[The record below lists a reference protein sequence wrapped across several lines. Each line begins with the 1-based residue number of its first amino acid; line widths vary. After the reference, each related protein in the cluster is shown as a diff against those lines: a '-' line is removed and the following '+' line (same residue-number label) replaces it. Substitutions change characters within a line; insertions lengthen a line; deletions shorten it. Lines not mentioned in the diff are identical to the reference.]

1 MSFYLHQFTYQLGF
15 WFTWLL
21 IPIVVEIFPAIYF
34 NLVLIKTSK
43 KHQVMQEPLKLPM
56 VSIVLPIYNSGQT
69 LYQCIQSI
77 SQSTY
82 PKQLIQIIAVNNQS
96 TDNSFTVFNQAQ
108 ADFPILRMQWMNT
121 D

>member
-43 KHQVMQEPLKLPM
+43 KASSDARTIE
-56 VSIVLPIYNSGQT
+56 ITNGIY
-69 LYQCIQSI
+69 CI
-77 SQSTY
+77 TY
-82 PKQLIQIIAVNNQS
+82 I
-96 TDNSFTVFNQAQ
+96 
-108 ADFPILRMQWMNT
+108 
-121 D
+121 